1 MQIAFLILQ
10 NILDK
15 QHLNLL
21 NNTLRKLCIY

>member
-1 MQIAFLILQ
+1 MQIAFFILQ
-10 NILDK
+10 NILDE